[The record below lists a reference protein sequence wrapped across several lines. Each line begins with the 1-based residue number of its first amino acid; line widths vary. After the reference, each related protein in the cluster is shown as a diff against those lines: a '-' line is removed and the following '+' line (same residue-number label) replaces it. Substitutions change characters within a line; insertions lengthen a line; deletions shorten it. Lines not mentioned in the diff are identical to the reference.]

1 MYNKH
6 HHHRQQCN
14 AFDLWHSPIAEVLM
28 RVCVCVFFKPVK
40 TVLYLPHQFLPAT
53 VTSGRVHTLVIHLHF
68 SGSHQTDWLAGRF
81 TAQRQCPQC
90 NASLSHIIHYSGANL
105 ASIFAALPLPINNS
119 FVSLCLLLH
128 SVAFYCSV
136 SRIHLSSSSSSFS
149 FFSPFVHNART
160 QLSLLLKLFFT
171 FFFLFLRFSL
181 FLTIE
186 QQIYFLLFFLSIRLY
201 QMK

>member
-1 MYNKH
+1 M
-6 HHHRQQCN
+6 C
-14 AFDLWHSPIAEVLM
+14 FSSLL
-28 RVCVCVFFKPVK
+28 KPLFICL
-40 TVLYLPHQFLPAT
+40 TSFLPAT
-53 VTSGRVHTLVIHLHF
+53 VTSGRVHTLMIHLHF

-119 FVSLCLLLH
+119 FVSLCLLVH

-171 FFFLFLRFSL
+171 FFLFISSF
-181 FLTIE
+181 FPVLTIE
-186 QQIYFLLFFLSIRLY
+186 QQIYFLLSFSIYPSISNEVRQFWSSFYLSFFIFQKTFLCFFNF
-201 QMK
+201 